1 MAATAPKT
9 SMCAVVCH
17 AQLCS
22 ACSWLSDEGRR
33 VCQGKGYPQEQILA
47 SFGTGLL
54 TLASRRHIGFFGSVS
69 FFDLEM
75 AEMDALT
82 DDVKAAALSEV
93 FMGPDPSL
101 VHQTRATFQHLA

>member
-9 SMCAVVCH
+9 SWIIMMCAVVCH

-54 TLASRRHIGFFGSVS
+54 TLASRRHIGFFATVGSVS

-82 DDVKAAALSEV
+82 DDVKAAALWY
-93 FMGPDPSL
+93 
-101 VHQTRATFQHLA
+101 